1 MRRKRSSKKIAGK
14 VDKWRGYRGLD
25 IRVQDADAYC
35 GRKSMQS
42 GPDHRSSILAK
53 ALLAASRP
61 IRMYSD
67 RIWMAMSGVTAVQ
80 R

>member
-1 MRRKRSSKKIAGK
+1 MVGILRSGYQGPGRRCILWEK
-14 VDKWRGYRGLD
+14 VDA
-25 IRVQDADAYC
+25 VC
-35 GRKSMQS
+35 
-42 GPDHRSSILAK
+42 PDHRSSILAK

-67 RIWMAMSGVTAVQ
+67 MIWMAMSGVTAVE